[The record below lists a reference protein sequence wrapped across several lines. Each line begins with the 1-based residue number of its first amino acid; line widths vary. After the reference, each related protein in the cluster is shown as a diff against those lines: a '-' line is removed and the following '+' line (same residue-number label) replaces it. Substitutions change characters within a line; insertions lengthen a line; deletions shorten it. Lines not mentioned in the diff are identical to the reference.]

1 MLESVIL
8 VFDEVKNDGDLVLL
22 DWDIDGVN
30 DGVIDDDVIFF
41 DKDVL
46 ADLVLSIREL
56 IGVSIIV
63 FRLVLF
69 DGVFLN
75 KLIYNYKMGENID
88 ETMYDLIEAI
98 ENEIPLIVFN
108 VEPEEFLISNVAV
121 GVA

>member
-75 KLIYNYKMGENID
+75 KLIYN
-88 ETMYDLIEAI
+88 LII
-98 ENEIPLIVFN
+98 FYNN
-108 VEPEEFLISNVAV
+108 
-121 GVA
+121 